1 MAALFRLRHR
11 IAVNEV
17 TLITGERVSQR
28 SDVFLIVM
36 LLRSCRINVSWNR
49 EQLRSIYD
57 LCVTDSTRIIPLAS
71 NASVLNL
78 LIISFD
84 RYFSVTRPLTYR
96 AKRTTSKAAIMIGTS
111 LMLSHC
117 NCVHLSHARTAIVSS
132 NQLYSGYINYIQ
144 LYSGDTLMWK

>member
-57 LCVTDSTRIIPLAS
+57 LCVTDSTRIIPFRKFA
-71 NASVLNL
+71 
-78 LIISFD
+78 
-84 RYFSVTRPLTYR
+84 Y
-96 AKRTTSKAAIMIGTS
+96 KRTLFA
-111 LMLSHC
+111 LLFC
-117 NCVHLSHARTAIVSS
+117 N
-132 NQLYSGYINYIQ
+132 
-144 LYSGDTLMWK
+144 